1 MRVPLLAH
9 HARKG
14 CIPLRSLTPAPLRPC
29 CQAMEKVDA
38 TGDYKLHRGFKPIH
52 AKYKGTG

>member
-1 MRVPLLAH
+1 MSP
-9 HARKG
+9 
-14 CIPLRSLTPAPLRPC
+14 CSPLTPDPLPPC
-29 CQAMEKVDA
+29 WQAMEKVDA